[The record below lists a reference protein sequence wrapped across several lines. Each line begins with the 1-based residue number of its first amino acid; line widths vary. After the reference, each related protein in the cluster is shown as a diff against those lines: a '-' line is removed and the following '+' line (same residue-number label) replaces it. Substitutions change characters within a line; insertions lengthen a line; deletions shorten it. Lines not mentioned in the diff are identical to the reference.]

1 MVDIL
6 SVFWIVLDREW
17 TSATALAQRGS
28 AKGSAGAEAE
38 TGTLG
43 WTDLDE
49 EIYEIETMCHPVD
62 RKSPDSIFGW
72 CSSWAN
78 LKAIWLYT
86 PGFQDEKEPSDMFT
100 IVHHIKQTWS
110 KQTFNAPKRTH
121 SKLSMWKYT
130 VPKNGASF
138 FLGWFSLFFGTIKSW
153 DAKFWLIRWW
163 NARICQAL
171 TTGHGLEILCAGGG
185 PGPRHGLHWST
196 CGSRFCSCF
205 DTFYELIRFAI
216 IRIDTYWISS
226 LFGTIL
232 DPSQH
237 DWDLVWGPLYR
248 SSRGGGIL
256 ALEIAEIYL
265 GDRWRLEPG
274 PILELQ
280 RGIIGHHVSHHL
292 TAQIH
297 IL

>member
-138 FLGWFSLFFGTIKSW
+138 FWDDFRCFLVPSSLGMLNFDSSGDGMLESVRPWPLVMAW
-153 DAKFWLIRWW
+153 KFCALAAAPAPDMVCID
-163 NARICQAL
+163 QLVGPGFVPAL
-171 TTGHGLEILCAGGG
+171 THFTN
-185 PGPRHGLHWST
+185 W
-196 CGSRFCSCF
+196 
-205 DTFYELIRFAI
+205 Y
-216 IRIDTYWISS
+216 
-226 LFGTIL
+226 
-232 DPSQH
+232 
-237 DWDLVWGPLYR
+237 V
-248 SSRGGGIL
+248 
-256 ALEIAEIYL
+256 
-265 GDRWRLEPG
+265 
-274 PILELQ
+274 LQ
-280 RGIIGHHVSHHL
+280 
-292 TAQIH
+292 
-297 IL
+297 